1 MGRTGAGKSSVTAAL
16 FRLTEIKG
24 QILIDGVDTSD
35 IGLHDLRSQI
45 SIIPQDPVLFK
56 ATLRRNL
63 DPFDKYSDAA
73 LWNALD
79 KVSFKFVNMMKSVR
93 NFTYIVENVFSAFFS
108 IAVTW

>member
-1 MGRTGAGKSSVTAAL
+1 M

-79 KVSFKFVNMMKSVR
+79 KVSFKFVIVMSFSTSSLSHLLQKLPKTDFKFGFSDMKLGHK
-93 NFTYIVENVFSAFFS
+93 YIYRHF
-108 IAVTW
+108 